1 MSLSGKFKKRVFI
14 FLLVPV
20 LSAVQFFTDD
30 FILNL
35 IAAALLIIYV
45 AFIIF
50 LRDSV
55 RTDFEFQPDIPPV
68 QEPLTEFDDQAPRSA
83 RPKFDTDAGE
93 EFKIISGNKDIE
105 VITGDNYIP
114 TGPRLNRGG
123 IFKPADLKENF
134 VKIAKEKLP
143 EDVSQDE
150 EFGFVLEKIIAVIKE
165 VFMAHT
171 VVFFWFNKK
180 KNRLT
185 LEKFLS
191 GSSDITKQ
199 KFDIENDVLSK
210 IVKTEEP
217 EILTDIT
224 SAAEHDVIRYYST
237 PQGIRS
243 FVGVPLFYGNTL
255 AGVLALDSKVGDAFG
270 IETVYS
276 LGRFVRVISIIISL
290 FDEKFAETLSEQ
302 RLKAL
307 LGVLSADKKF
317 VKESELHGAIENA
330 VKSLVQWDAFTFVFY
345 NPTEHKFKTSK
356 IVNNTSLKYV
366 GENLEIELTGTLV
379 GKSIISGMPVKI
391 DDTSS
396 SDYVRFAKAEDVSF
410 DGSFLAIPLVY
421 DDQNYGVLCFE
432 SLKKSLY
439 NNSDVQFLKS
449 ATKIFAFIVYSYSN
463 QSLLKS
469 LLSVDIETKTLNQES
484 FVERLTSDL
493 VKGSEL
499 SVPGA
504 VALIQIDN
512 FIEQKTLFEGDP
524 FPKVLKTITQLIKE
538 EMSPLTLL
546 GRLNEKT
553 FSVYFFNSTTKDI
566 FLWAEKLRIKI
577 ARKPIAVV
585 TKQTTFTVSI
595 GVASTANKTDANE
608 VLHNAE
614 LALNKALEKGGN
626 TVKSI

>member
-1 MSLSGKFKKRVFI
+1 MNLSGRIRKRVFI

-20 LSAVQFFTDD
+20 LSALQFFTDD

-35 IAAALLIIYV
+35 IAAVLLVVYV

-55 RTDFEFQPDIPPV
+55 RSDFEFQQDTPPIP
-68 QEPLTEFDDQAPRSA
+68 EPEDAYEEPMKPSRPR
-83 RPKFDTDAGE
+83 FDTDAGE
-93 EFKIISGNKDIE
+93 EFKIISPNREIE

-114 TGPRLNRGG
+114 TGPRLNRGS

-134 VKIAKEKLP
+134 VKIAKEKLS

-150 EFGFVLEKIIAVIKE
+150 EFGFVLEKIVAVIKE
-165 VFMAHT
+165 VYMAHT
-171 VVFFWFNKK
+171 VVFFWYNKK
-180 KNRLT
+180 KGRLT

-191 GSSDITKQ
+191 GSTDITKQ
-199 KFDIENDVLSK
+199 KFEIENDVLSK
-210 IVKTEEP
+210 IVKSEEP

-224 SAAEHDVIRYYST
+224 SNAEHDVIRYYSV

-290 FDEKFAETLSEQ
+290 FDEKFAESLSEQ
-302 RLKAL
+302 RLKSL
-307 LGVLSADKKF
+307 LGILSADKKF
-317 VKESELHGAIENA
+317 TNESELHGAIENA

-356 IVNNTSLKYV
+356 IVNKTSLKYV

-396 SDYVRFAKAEDVSF
+396 PDYIRFAKAEDVSF

-432 SLKKSLY
+432 SLKKSVY
-439 NNSDVQFLKS
+439 NNADVQFLKS

-463 QSLLKS
+463 QALLKS
-469 LLSVDIETKTLNQES
+469 LLSVDIETRTLNHET

-493 VKGSEL
+493 VKSNEL
-499 SVPGA
+499 SLPGA
-504 VALIQIDN
+504 LALIQIDN
-512 FIEQKTLFEGDP
+512 FIEQKNLFEGDP

-538 EMSPLTLL
+538 EMSPITIL

-553 FSVYFFNSTTKDI
+553 FAVYFFNSTTKDI
-566 FLWAEKLRIKI
+566 FLWSEKLRIKI
-577 ARKPIAVV
+577 ARKPIAVA
-585 TKQTTFTVSI
+585 TRQTTFTVSI

-614 LALNKALEKGGN
+614 LALNKAVEKGGN

>member
-68 QEPLTEFDDQAPRSA
+68 QEPLTEFDDQTPRSA

-469 LLSVDIETKTLNQES
+469 LLSVDIETKTLNHES